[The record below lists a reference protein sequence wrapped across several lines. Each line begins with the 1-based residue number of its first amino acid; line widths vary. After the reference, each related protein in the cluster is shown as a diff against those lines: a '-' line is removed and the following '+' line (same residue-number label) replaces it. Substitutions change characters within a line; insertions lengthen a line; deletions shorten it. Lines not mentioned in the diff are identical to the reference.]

1 MRLSVNVSYR
11 QFEKEKFIRDVL
23 MILEEEDF
31 PKKNLTL
38 ELTEHCQ
45 SMDPNLINRYIG
57 EFHKHGIR
65 ISADDFGTGY
75 SSFSLMKTLGLPVCV
90 EGVETTEIFEF
101 IKQYDPGYYQGY
113 LFAKP
118 LSIGDLE
125 SFMKEYV

>member
-1 MRLSVNVSYR
+1 
-11 QFEKEKFIRDVL
+11 

-31 PKKNLTL
+31 PKKNLIL

-90 EGVETTEIFEF
+90 EGVETTEI
-101 IKQYDPGYYQGY
+101 
-113 LFAKP
+113 LN
-118 LSIGDLE
+118 LSNSMIRDIIRGICLRNHCLSE
-125 SFMKEYV
+125 IWRVS

>member
-1 MRLSVNVSYR
+1 
-11 QFEKEKFIRDVL
+11 
-23 MILEEEDF
+23 
-31 PKKNLTL
+31 
-38 ELTEHCQ
+38 
-45 SMDPNLINRYIG
+45 MDPNLINRYIG

-75 SSFSLMKTLGLPVCV
+75 SSFSLMKTLDFDCIKIDQSFIRNIMDQKVDQVMVESIIKCAKTLGLPVCV

>member
-1 MRLSVNVSYR
+1 MWYNRE
-11 QFEKEKFIRDVL
+11 QK
-23 MILEEEDF
+23 EEDF

-45 SMDPNLINRYIG
+45 SMDPSLINRYIG

-75 SSFSLMKTLGLPVCV
+75 SSFSLMKALDFDC
-90 EGVETTEIFEF
+90 
-101 IKQYDPGYYQGY
+101 IKIDQ
-113 LFAKP
+113 
-118 LSIGDLE
+118 